1 MIEMESY
8 LDESGIHDQ
17 ALVCIIAGYF
27 GTQRQLQKLEKAWK
41 QTLRD
46 FDFPMEDFHAK
57 DLIKKH
63 DHRKMLEK
71 LAKTISKQPKV
82 HPVSY
87 GIIVEDFNSFTLE
100 QRRFLTGATLQ
111 SSGELDQAGCPNK
124 PYFVPF
130 QNVVKLLTDYA
141 PEGGKVH
148 FSFGIDRPFY
158 GYATELFKQMV
169 DLTQAAEKP
178 WSTWKSR
185 DRLGTTQQPLAKET
199 AQLQAADLL
208 AHLTYLHM
216 LEWIK
221 AGKVAKRSD
230 LLGYC
235 ITHTKSRAD
244 HVYQNKKALE
254 AVLAQARQLVPNAK
268 I

>member
-1 MIEMESY
+1 MESY

-17 ALVCIIAGYF
+17 ARVCVIAGYF
-27 GTQRQLQKLEKAWK
+27 GTQIQLRKLEMAWK
-41 QTLRD
+41 RTLRD
-46 FDFPMEDFHAK
+46 FDFPMEKFHAK
-57 DLIKKH
+57 ELIKTR

-71 LAKTISKQPKV
+71 LAKTIGKQRKV

-87 GIIVEDFNSFTLE
+87 GIVVEDFNSFTLE

-111 SSGELDQAGCPNK
+111 PNGELDPTGCPSK

-130 QNVVKLLTDYA
+130 QNVVKLLTYYA

-158 GYATELFKQMV
+158 GYATELFKQMT
-169 DLTQAAEKP
+169 DLTNAAEKP
-178 WSTWKSR
+178 WSTWQSR
-185 DRLGTTQQPLAKET
+185 ERLGIPQAPLAKET

-216 LEWIK
+216 KEWLEN
-221 AGKVAKRSD
+221 GKVVRPSEMLTD
-230 LLGYC
+230 C
-235 ITHTKSRAD
+235 ITNTRNKTD
-244 HVYQNKKALE
+244 HQFQDGSCLE
-254 AVLAQARQLVPNAK
+254 LVLNEARRYVPNAK
-268 I
+268 V